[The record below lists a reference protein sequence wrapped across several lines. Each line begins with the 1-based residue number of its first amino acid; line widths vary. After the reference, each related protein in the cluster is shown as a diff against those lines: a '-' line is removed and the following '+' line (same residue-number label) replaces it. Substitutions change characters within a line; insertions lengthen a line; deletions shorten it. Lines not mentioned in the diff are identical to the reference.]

1 MAPTPPR
8 PSRSRSGPPK
18 LEALLKILEQEK
30 LGGYQDSTVVGGL
43 DLFLQ
48 RWTTELEPVLG
59 PFKSYSVLTPVQRE
73 TWTEAAL
80 KQLLTATGAAPSIE
94 GNAPQSAKPNTP
106 AKSLRR
112 RVKPPPAS
120 LDDEVNRLRRI
131 TEKNVANLKRL
142 GLETVGDLVYHF
154 PHRHIDYA
162 SIRKVSELKLG
173 DDQTVVA
180 TVWET
185 TVTRIRSGLWS
196 IHTILGD
203 DTGNIR
209 ATSFRRGS
217 RKPWL
222 PRELQTGAHVVASG
236 KVNVYRGSFVLESPE
251 FELLEGQEQLIHTG
265 RLVPVYPTTKGLV
278 DRTLRGLVKQ
288 ALDAGISRVV
298 DWVPEESRHRTGV
311 IGLQS
316 AIAQAHYPD
325 SEAAMATARRRLAFD
340 ELLLLQLTVL
350 MRKRE
355 WQEEGSGVA
364 LEATPVQTAGY
375 LGALPFG
382 LTDAQS
388 KVLREILSDLA
399 HPRPM
404 SRLLQGDV
412 GSGKTVVAL
421 AGLLLAIFHGYQG
434 ALMAPTEILAEQHF
448 FTVKNLLAGEPG
460 EGQPEAIAMLQ
471 VPSFPEP
478 VTVGLLLG
486 SQTAKA
492 KREMHRRVAEGE
504 VDLLIGTHALIQG
517 SVDIPRLAMAVVDE
531 QHRFGVMQRATIR
544 GKGLRPHVLAMS
556 ATPIPRSLALT
567 LYGELDVSVI
577 DEMPPGRQKIRTR
590 WVEPS
595 RRLAAYGFIS
605 NQVEEG
611 RQAFIV
617 CPLIEESEAVQSR
630 AAVVEHERL
639 STEVFPDLKLGLLHG
654 RLALRE
660 KEQIMKQFKDGDLD
674 ILVATAVVEVGIDIP
689 NATVMLIDGAD
700 RFGLA
705 QLHQFRGRVGR
716 GRHQS
721 TCLLLAD
728 DAGADARERLK
739 LVERINDGFELAEE
753 DLRLRGPGDYM
764 GTRQSG
770 LPDLKVAR
778 ITDQD
783 ILDLARQEATRLLDA
798 DPDLS
803 LDENAPLAERLRKA
817 AESLPGEMS

>member
-1 MAPTPPR
+1 
-8 PSRSRSGPPK
+8 
-18 LEALLKILEQEK
+18 
-30 LGGYQDSTVVGGL
+30 
-43 DLFLQ
+43 
-48 RWTTELEPVLG
+48 
-59 PFKSYSVLTPVQRE
+59 
-73 TWTEAAL
+73 
-80 KQLLTATGAAPSIE
+80 
-94 GNAPQSAKPNTP
+94 
-106 AKSLRR
+106 
-112 RVKPPPAS
+112 
-120 LDDEVNRLRRI
+120 
-131 TEKNVANLKRL
+131 
-142 GLETVGDLVYHF
+142 
-154 PHRHIDYA
+154 
-162 SIRKVSELKLG
+162 
-173 DDQTVVA
+173 
-180 TVWET
+180 
-185 TVTRIRSGLWS
+185 
-196 IHTILGD
+196 
-203 DTGNIR
+203 
-209 ATSFRRGS
+209 
-217 RKPWL
+217 
-222 PRELQTGAHVVASG
+222 
-236 KVNVYRGSFVLESPE
+236 
-251 FELLEGQEQLIHTG
+251 
-265 RLVPVYPTTKGLV
+265 
-278 DRTLRGLVKQ
+278 
-288 ALDAGISRVV
+288 
-298 DWVPEESRHRTGV
+298 
-311 IGLQS
+311 
-316 AIAQAHYPD
+316 
-325 SEAAMATARRRLAFD
+325 
-340 ELLLLQLTVL
+340 
-350 MRKRE
+350 
-355 WQEEGSGVA
+355 
-364 LEATPVQTAGY
+364 
-375 LGALPFG
+375 
-382 LTDAQS
+382 
-388 KVLREILSDLA
+388 
-399 HPRPM
+399 M

-448 FTVKNLLAGEPG
+448 FTVKNLLAGEPAPDQS
-460 EGQPEAIAMLQ
+460 ESIAMLQ

-478 VTVGLLLG
+478 VKVGLLLG
-486 SQTAKA
+486 SQTVKS
-492 KREMHRRVAEGE
+492 KREMHRLVAEGE

-517 SVDIPRLAMAVVDE
+517 GVEIPRLAMAVVDE

-544 GKGLRPHVLAMS
+544 GKGLRPHVMAMS

-577 DEMPPGRQKIRTR
+577 DEMPPGRQRIRTR

-595 RRLAAYGFIS
+595 RRLAAYGFIGK
-605 NQVEEG
+605 QVEEG

-617 CPLIEESEAVQSR
+617 CPLIEESEAVQAR

-639 STEVFPDLKLGLLHG
+639 SNEVFPDLRLGLLHG

-716 GRHQS
+716 GLHQS

-728 DAGADARERLK
+728 EPGVDARERLK

-803 LDENAPLAERLRKA
+803 RDENAPLAERLRQV